1 MAVGY
6 LGKGTTVTYASTTG
20 GLSGATALANVG
32 SITGPT
38 ASSEF
43 LDVTAQNT
51 AGKYRSF
58 IAGVIDPGEITFPLN
73 YDPADAGHQ
82 ALHAL
87 LESQAENQWE
97 LDFSVPMGN
106 SAGTNTCVF
115 PGVVTGCEVNAPVDG
130 VITMNVTVKVTGEI
144 DWPGSA

>member
-1 MAVGY
+1 MAAGY
-6 LGKGTTVTYASTTG
+6 LGKGTTVTYASTSG
-20 GLSGATALANVG
+20 GLATATALANVG
-32 SITGPT
+32 SISGPT

-58 IAGVIDPGEITFPLN
+58 IAGVIDPGELSFPVN

-87 LESQAENQWE
+87 LESQAENVWE
-97 LDFSVPMGN
+97 LDFNGAIG
-106 SAGTNTCVF
+106 SAITCTF

-144 DWPGSA
+144 TWPGE